1 MTLQDHMIRTER
13 WVTLWLGAPIGKYHP
28 AKFGGHMHC
37 GSADVMALV
46 CHAMLQNHVIKGS
59 CDFMG
64 RNL

>member
-1 MTLQDHMIRTER
+1 MTLS
-13 WVTLWLGAPIGKYHP
+13 LGAPIGKYHP

-46 CHAMLQNHVIKGS
+46 CHVMLQNHVIKGS